1 MNCNRAGFHQAQ
13 MPFFRGGYRRPKYNI
28 PVNISE
34 TESAFEVQIYASGFN
49 KEHINISVK
58 DDVLLIKGEKE
69 LENAPK
75 FTQQEFPVKT
85 FERMV
90 ALNGKVESE
99 NISAKYLEGVLHIT
113 LPKSKEALRKDL
125 IVNVQ

>member
-1 MNCNRAGFHQAQ
+1 MNCNRTGFHQAH
-13 MPFFRGGYRRPKYNI
+13 MPFFRGGYRRPKYNV

-34 TESAFEVQIYASGFN
+34 TETTYEVQVYATGFG
-49 KEHINISVK
+49 KEHITISVK
-58 DDVLLIKGEKE
+58 NDVLLVSGLKE
-69 LENAPK
+69 VENAPA

>member
-1 MNCNRAGFHQAQ
+1 MNCNRTGFHRAH
-13 MPFFRGGYRRPKYNI
+13 MPYFRGGYRRPKYNV

-34 TESAFEVQIYASGFN
+34 TESEYEVQIYATGFN
-49 KEHINISVK
+49 KEHISISIK
-58 DDVLLIKGEKE
+58 DDVLLVKGEKVI
-69 LENAPK
+69 ENAPK

-99 NISAKYLEGVLHIT
+99 NISAKYLDGVLHIT
-113 LPKSKEALRKDL
+113 LPKSKEAQRKDL
-125 IVNVQ
+125 MVNVQ